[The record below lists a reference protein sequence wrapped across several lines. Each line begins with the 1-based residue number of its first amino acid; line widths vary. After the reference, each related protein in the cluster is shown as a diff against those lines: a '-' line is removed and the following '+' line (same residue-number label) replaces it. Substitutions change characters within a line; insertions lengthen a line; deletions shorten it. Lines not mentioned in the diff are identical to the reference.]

1 MIFSTRAVDFL
12 IARLGVEKKFGERGG
27 AVKVDLFFFFRFY
40 IGERGKRSLIM
51 ETIVFGERGIRIYG
65 KIRATLE

>member
-1 MIFSTRAVDFL
+1 M
-12 IARLGVEKKFGERGG
+12 EKKFGERGE
-27 AVKVDLFFFFRFY
+27 AVKVDLSFFFRFY